1 MLHAGLTIPPKKK
14 ETIPA
19 RRASSSGSTS
29 AWIQGRGKT
38 LADYKIMFYFCQ
50 GKN

>member
-19 RRASSSGSTS
+19 RRASFSVSTS
-29 AWIQGRGKT
+29 AWIQGRGET
-38 LADYKIMFYFCQ
+38 LGNYKIMFYFCQ
-50 GKN
+50 GNN

>member
-19 RRASSSGSTS
+19 RRASSFWLYIGLDSGEGRN
-29 AWIQGRGKT
+29 AWE
-38 LADYKIMFYFCQ
+38 L
-50 GKN
+50 